1 MEYEQA
7 LQYIKDCSKFGLK
20 LGLERIGAIL
30 ERLGHPEREFPSV
43 HIAGTNGKGST
54 TAMFEAVLSPSRR
67 IGRFTSPHLSSYRER
82 FVIGGQM
89 IAKTELAELVS
100 ELKPVLEAVSRD
112 GFGDPTEFEVGTAL
126 AFLYFARRRVDLA
139 LIEVGMG
146 GRFDATNVIWPILS
160 VITHIALDHQQY
172 LGDTLERIAFEKA
185 GIIKPE
191 VPVVIG
197 VQEPEIEAYLAG
209 IARSRGSRY
218 ALASK
223 IALQDCEVTED
234 ETVAEYTGTRF
245 GAFRITLGLL
255 GRHQAQNCLNLL
267 AALEFLKEAGFDLNQ
282 PQLLDGLAQ
291 AAWPGR
297 LERIRNLPDHRLF
310 LDGAH
315 NPDGARALVA
325 AFQEI
330 YPGRKAILLVG
341 VLGNRPLTEIAEI
354 FSAIAERV
362 VVTTVPDPKSAPPD
376 ELADIFRGIGVE
388 AWVEPEPGS
397 ALRKALTMGNPLVVA
412 SGSLYLIGWLRS
424 LLLGTGD

>member
-30 ERLGHPEREFPSV
+30 ERLGHPERQFPSI

-54 TAMFEAVLSPSRR
+54 TAMFEVALSPSHR

-82 FVIGGQM
+82 FVIDGQM
-89 IAKTELAELVS
+89 IAETELAELVS

-126 AFLYFARRRVDLA
+126 AFLYFARHRVDLA

-146 GRFDATNVIWPILS
+146 GRFDATNIIRPILS

-172 LGDTLERIAFEKA
+172 LGDTLEQIAFEKA
-185 GIIKPE
+185 GIIKPGI
-191 VPVVIG
+191 PVVIG

-209 IARSRGSRY
+209 IARARDSRY
-218 ALASK
+218 ALASA
-223 IALQDCEVTED
+223 IAIRHCEVAEGG
-234 ETVAEYTGTRF
+234 TVAEYAGTLW
-245 GAFRITLGLL
+245 GTLRITLGLL

-267 AALEFLKEAGFDLNQ
+267 AALEFLKEAGFGVKKS
-282 PQLLDGLAQ
+282 QLLDGLAQ

-297 LERIRNLPDHRLF
+297 LERMRNWPEHRLY

-341 VLGNRPLTEIAEI
+341 VLGNRPLAEMAGI

-376 ELADIFRGIGVE
+376 ELADIFRRLGVE
-388 AWVEPEPGS
+388 AWAEPEPER
-397 ALRKALTMGNPLVVA
+397 ALRKALAMGNPLVLA

-424 LLLGTGD
+424 LILGTGD